1 MNESLKTLQNY
12 TFTDTEGQEQSKFL
26 TTNYHSLEELF

>member
-1 MNESLKTLQNY
+1 MNASLKTLQNY
-12 TFTDTEGQEQSKFL
+12 TLTDTEGPEMSRFL